1 MRDTSV
7 QTLESL
13 PYEFTNKPVTAWGG
27 LRLIQEMISRMGL
40 REALRA
46 SGLPQPGS
54 NRGYD
59 PVEMLEV
66 FMACVWIGGAR
77 FSHTGLIR
85 FDEALKGIFGW
96 KRVAE
101 VSTFTRFFRRFKQ
114 EDVDRVF
121 GHVGRWFWEQMPA
134 QCMTLDLDSSVVTRY
149 GKQEGVAIG
158 YNPRKHGHASHDP
171 LFAFAAD
178 IRMVVHA
185 WLRPGNIG
193 TCNGSVAFTE
203 ETLGMLGE
211 RHKVGLI
218 RADAGFYDGEYL
230 DWLEARKLPYVIS
243 CKLMQPL
250 QRRIAEQ
257 SAWIEIGKGVS
268 VAEIEYK
275 GIYWSKARRMVLV
288 RQAIERRPKAFG
300 RELFN
305 LPGYKYQ
312 AYVTTLE
319 LAPAEVYRLYRGRG
333 DAENRIAELKYDF
346 GINGFCLDS
355 FYATEAAFRAVML
368 AYNLMSVFRQAL
380 LKAPKAVRL
389 STMRFQCF
397 ALGSWIGRNGRKKVQ
412 RISLPRRRRAWFDG
426 LFDRISE
433 LESPWPI
440 PT

>member
-1 MRDTSV
+1 MQAIT
-7 QTLESL
+7 EL
-13 PYEFTNKPVTAWGG
+13 PYEFTDKPVTAWGG
-27 LRLIQEMISRMGL
+27 LRLVHEMTKRMGL

-54 NRGYD
+54 NRGFD
-59 PVEMLEV
+59 PVDMLEV
-66 FMACVWIGGAR
+66 FMACVWVGGAR

-85 FDEALKGIFGW
+85 FDEALKKIFGW
-96 KRVAE
+96 QRVAE

-121 GHVGRWFWEQMPA
+121 GHVGRWFWEQIPE
-134 QCMTLDLDSSVVTRY
+134 QRMTLDLDSSVITRY
-149 GKQEGVAIG
+149 GEQEGAAIG
-158 YNPRKHGHASHDP
+158 YNPRKHGRACHDP

-203 ETLGMLGE
+203 ETLGLLGD

-218 RADAGFYDGEYL
+218 RADSGFYDGEYL
-230 DWLEARKLPYVIS
+230 SWLETRKLAYVIS
-243 CKLMQPL
+243 CKLTPPL
-250 QRRIAEQ
+250 KRRIESQ
-257 SAWIEIGKGVS
+257 SLWLEIGDGV
-268 VAEIEYK
+268 AIADIAYK
-275 GIYWSKARRMVLV
+275 GIYWAENRRLILV
-288 RQAIERRPKAFG
+288 RQEIERRKKALG
-300 RELFN
+300 KELFN

-319 LAPAEVYRLYRGRG
+319 LPPAEVWRLYRGRG
-333 DAENRIAELKYDF
+333 DAENRIAELKHDF

-355 FYATEAAFRAVML
+355 FYATEAAFRTVML

-397 ALGSWIGRNGRKKVQ
+397 ALGSWVGRNGRKKVQ
-412 RISLPRRRRAWFDG
+412 RISLPRQRRAWFDG
-426 LFDRISE
+426 LFASISAFKA
-433 LESPWPI
+433 PWPI